1 MLHLSLPA
9 SAAALPNM
17 RLAVTIPPQVSRKFQ
32 PGETSMKS
40 SSVSHAVARVCCAVA
55 VVLPLAA
62 GAQQYPTRP
71 LLIVAPFGAGGDSD
85 IAARN
90 LAAVIPKYLK
100 QNAVVL
106 NKVGASGA
114 IGSEYVKNA
123 SPDGYTFLLARVGS
137 QATLPALKPDLSY
150 KWNDFSFLGILEL
163 NPYVCAVVADSP
175 FKTFGDLVEGI
186 RRNPGKLK
194 YSTAGVGTIHEMGP
208 QLLFDAQKLGKDAGN
223 QIPYKSGGEAA
234 TALLGRHVDFSCSNI
249 GTVLGFIKNKQ
260 MRALVTTTPERFR
273 DIPDVPT
280 AKEAGYPTLE
290 RIIGWSALYGP
301 PKMDP
306 KLIAIWGDTLQ
317 KVSKDAQWVN
327 ATEKIGSVPH
337 IKSPQDTATYVKE
350 QYETY
355 YKLGK
360 SLNIVLQ

>member
-1 MLHLSLPA
+1 M
-9 SAAALPNM
+9 
-17 RLAVTIPPQVSRKFQ
+17 KF
-32 PGETSMKS
+32 
-40 SSVSHAVARVCCAVA
+40 SSVRRAVAGVCCAVA

-90 LAAVIPKYLK
+90 LAAVVPKYLK
-100 QNAVVL
+100 QNMVVV

-137 QATLPALKPDLSY
+137 QATLPALKPDLGY

-163 NPYVCAVVADSP
+163 NPYVCAVVTASP
-175 FKTFGDLVEGI
+175 VKSFGDLVDSI
-186 RRNPGKLK
+186 RKNPGKLK

-208 QLLFDAQKLGKDAGN
+208 QLLFDAQKLGREAAT

-234 TALLGRHVDFSCSNI
+234 TALLGRHVDFSCSNL
-249 GTVLGFIKNKQ
+249 GTVLNFIKNKQ
-260 MRALVTTTPERFR
+260 MRALVTTTPERFK

-280 AKEAGYPTLE
+280 AKEVGYPALE

-301 PKMDP
+301 PKMD
-306 KLIAIWGDTLQ
+306 KKIITIWGDTLQ
-317 KVSKDAQWVN
+317 KVGKDPQWIN

-337 IKSPQDTATYVKE
+337 IKTPEDTAAYVKE

>member
-1 MLHLSLPA
+1 
-9 SAAALPNM
+9 
-17 RLAVTIPPQVSRKFQ
+17 
-32 PGETSMKS
+32 MKS
-40 SSVSHAVARVCCAVA
+40 SFIRLVLVQLCGSVIAISAF
-55 VVLPLAA
+55 AA

-90 LAAVIPKYLK
+90 LGAVLPKYLK

-114 IGSEYVKNA
+114 IGSEHVKNA
-123 SPDGYTFLLARVGS
+123 APNGYTLLLARVGS
-137 QATLPALKPDLSY
+137 QAALPALKPDLSY

-163 NPYVCAVVADSP
+163 NPYVCAVIADSP
-175 FKTFGDLVEGI
+175 YKTFGDLVEGI

-249 GTVLGFIKNKQ
+249 GTVLGFIKNRQ
-260 MRALVTTTPERFR
+260 MRALVTTTPERFK

-280 AKEAGYPTLE
+280 AKEAGYPALE
-290 RIIGWSALYGP
+290 SIIGWSALYGP
-301 PKMDP
+301 PKMDR
-306 KLIAIWGDTLQ
+306 KLVALWGDTLK
-317 KVSKDAQWVN
+317 KVSTDAQWIG

-337 IKSPQDTATYVKE
+337 IKSPEDTAKFVQE

-355 YKLGK
+355 YRLGK
-360 SLNIVLQ
+360 SLNIVLK

>member
-1 MLHLSLPA
+1 
-9 SAAALPNM
+9 
-17 RLAVTIPPQVSRKFQ
+17 
-32 PGETSMKS
+32 MKS
-40 SSVSHAVARVCCAVA
+40 SFVRFVFAPVCGCILAFATLVAS
-55 VVLPLAA
+55 
-62 GAQQYPTRP
+62 AQQYPSRP

-90 LAAVIPKYLK
+90 VAAVVPKYLK
-100 QNAVVL
+100 QNMVVV

-123 SPDGYTFLLARVGS
+123 APDGYTFLLARVGS
-137 QATLPALKPDLSY
+137 QATLPALKPDLGY

-163 NPYVCAVVADSP
+163 NPYVCAVVASSP
-175 FKTFGDLVEGI
+175 IRSFGDLVESI
-186 RRNPGKLK
+186 RKNPGKLK
-194 YSTAGVGTIHEMGP
+194 YSTAGIGTIHEMGP
-208 QLLFDAQKLGKDAGN
+208 QLLFDAQKLGSEAAT

-249 GTVLGFIKNKQ
+249 GTVLNFIKNKQ
-260 MRALVTTTPERFR
+260 MRALVTTTPERFK

-280 AKEAGYPTLE
+280 AKEVGYPALE

-301 PKMDP
+301 PKMD
-306 KLIAIWGDTLQ
+306 KKIIAVWGDTLQ
-317 KVSKDAQWVN
+317 KIGQDPQWIN

-337 IKSPQDTATYVKE
+337 IKSPEETAMYVKE

-360 SLNIVLQ
+360 SLNIVLK

>member
-1 MLHLSLPA
+1 
-9 SAAALPNM
+9 
-17 RLAVTIPPQVSRKFQ
+17 
-32 PGETSMKS
+32 MKS
-40 SSVSHAVARVCCAVA
+40 SSVRRVFFRVLGCIFAVTAF
-55 VVLPLAA
+55 AA

-90 LAAVIPKYLK
+90 LGAVIPKYLK
-100 QNAVVL
+100 QNVVVM

-114 IGSEYVKNA
+114 IGSEQVKNA
-123 SPDGYTFLLARVGS
+123 APDGYTLLLARVGS

-150 KWNDFSFLGILEL
+150 KWNDFTFLGILEL
-163 NPYVCAVVADSP
+163 NPYVCAVIADSP
-175 FKTFGDLVEGI
+175 YRTFADLVEGI
-186 RRNPGKLK
+186 RKNPGKLK

-234 TALLGRHVDFSCSNI
+234 TALLGRHVDFSCSNL
-249 GTVLGFIKNKQ
+249 GTVLGFLKNRQ
-260 MRALVTTTPERFR
+260 MRALLTTTPERFK

-280 AKEAGYPTLE
+280 AKEAGYPMLE

-301 PKMDP
+301 PKMDR
-306 KLIAIWGDTLQ
+306 KMIALWGDTLQ
-317 KVSKDAQWVN
+317 KVGADAQWIS
-327 ATEKIGSVPH
+327 ATERVGSVPH
-337 IKSPQDTATYVKE
+337 IKSPEDTAKFVQE

-355 YKLGK
+355 YRLGK
-360 SLNIVLQ
+360 TLDIVLK

>member
-1 MLHLSLPA
+1 
-9 SAAALPNM
+9 
-17 RLAVTIPPQVSRKFQ
+17 
-32 PGETSMKS
+32 MKS
-40 SSVSHAVARVCCAVA
+40 GFMHRGFTRFCCAVA
-55 VVLPLAA
+55 VLAPLAA

-90 LAAVIPKYLK
+90 LAAVVPKYLK
-100 QNAVVL
+100 QNMVVV

-123 SPDGYTFLLARVGS
+123 TPDGYTFLLARVGS
-137 QATLPALKPDLSY
+137 QATLPALKPDLGY

-163 NPYVCAVVADSP
+163 NPYVCAVVSASP
-175 FKTFGDLVEGI
+175 IRNFGDLVESI
-186 RRNPGKLK
+186 KKNPGKLK

-208 QLLFDAQKLGKDAGN
+208 QLLFDAQKLGKDAAT

-249 GTVLGFIKNKQ
+249 GTVLNFIKNRQ
-260 MRALVTTTPERFR
+260 MRALLTTTPERFK

-280 AKEAGYPTLE
+280 AKEAGYPALE

-301 PKMDP
+301 PKMD
-306 KLIAIWGDTLQ
+306 KKMIAIWGDTLQ
-317 KVSKDAQWVN
+317 KVGKDPQWIS

-337 IKSPQDTATYVKE
+337 IKSPEDTANYVKD

-360 SLNIVLQ
+360 SLNIVLN